1 MEHKDLDNNSSIF
14 FYVLLVYILGII
26 ASLFNIITIVALI
39 ILILF
44 IILLFIFKYKAKLFI
59 LLYFIFTLS
68 ILNCNLQIKD
78 YDTLF
83 FYSPNN
89 DVKIRGII
97 SSIPE
102 TKNENKTRFYFDV
115 DELKLKNGKNIVL
128 LKPNKTFVYLD
139 EKKEYYKHL
148 KIGDK
153 LVLKGNFDLPFDSI
167 NPSQFSYRDYLKTK
181 GVFTV
186 FYVKHPN
193 YIKLG
198 ISKDYKWLF
207 VKYINNIRD
216 NIINLHSKYIGPH
229 KLELLGGVI
238 FGDNAINPT
247 IELQESFLH
256 SGLTHLL
263 AASGLNVGLIFVVCF
278 FIFQLLNIPYRLNIV
293 FNMIIIV
300 LYLFMT
306 GFPVSIVRAG
316 IMIEFVLLGKL
327 INREAKSLNLIS
339 LAAFLILIRN
349 PLLIKDISFQLS
361 FLVTLGLIISSNQFL
376 KCMPFEKNIP
386 SALKGDIIAPI
397 IAQLWVFPLQ
407 MFYFN
412 SFNLYSIFANIL
424 VLPFIMIV
432 SFVGFVTAFLALIP
446 NIGEILIKITD
457 LILNPFLSLIINISN
472 FFLALPHSLI
482 VTYKPHIYQILLY
495 YLIIITFVLNLKQR
509 YKKILIT
516 GLILV
521 LSLTFV
527 DFKPKTLDII
537 NFSVQNSDMIL
548 IKTKKKKYIL
558 IDTSK
563 SRFKDSKSK
572 AELILYKYLKDNHIK
587 NIDLIILTHY
597 DNDHAGGLID
607 IYQNI
612 NVKKTI
618 LLKTN
623 YKSKCYNDISK
634 YIKENNINY
643 EYAQNNKKVFVEND
657 ISFTIFY
664 NKNARN
670 ENDMSI
676 ITHLNCKN
684 FNALFMGDA
693 SLNTFY
699 LLKPYL
705 PQNIN
710 VLKSGHHGGKNT
722 INDDMIKYLNP
733 QIVVLSTGKNKY
745 YHPHFSTL
753 DVLNKNNINFLRTDY
768 DNAIKIETDGNV
780 TQVYKFNN
788 NIKRFK
794 VEGFLYEKDV
804 IRN

>member
-1 MEHKDLDNNSSIF
+1 MEDKDLENNNISIF

-26 ASLFNIITIVALI
+26 AGLFNNITIVAS
-39 ILILF
+39 
-44 IILLFIFKYKAKLFI
+44 IILLLFIAFLLKFKDKAKLFI
-59 LLYFIFTLS
+59 FLYFIFALS
-68 ILNCNLQIKD
+68 ILNCKLQIKD

-83 FYSPNN
+83 LNSPNN
-89 DVKIRGII
+89 DVQIKGII

-102 TKNENKTRFYFDV
+102 TKNEDKTRFYFDV
-115 DELKLKNGKNIVL
+115 DELKLKNDKNIVL
-128 LKPNKTFVYLD
+128 SKPNKTFVYLNVG
-139 EKKEYYKHL
+139 KEYYKNL

-153 LVLKGNFDLPFDSI
+153 LVLKGNFDTPFDSI
-167 NPSQFSYRDYLKTK
+167 NPSQFSYRDYLKAK
-181 GVFTV
+181 KVFTV
-186 FYVKHPN
+186 FYVKSEN
-193 YIKLG
+193 YNKLG
-198 ISKDYKWLF
+198 SSNDYKWLF
-207 VKYINNIRD
+207 IKRINEIRD
-216 NIINLHSKYIGPH
+216 NIIYIHSKYIGKH
-229 KLELLGGVI
+229 KLELLGGVV

-247 IELQESFLH
+247 EELENSFLH

-263 AASGLNVGLIFVVCF
+263 AASGLNVGLIFAVCF
-278 FIFQLLNIPYRLNIV
+278 FVFQLVKIPYRLNIV
-293 FNMIIIV
+293 LNMIIIV
-300 LYLFMT
+300 LYLYMT

-327 INREAKSLNLIS
+327 INQEAEALNLIS
-339 LAAFLILIRN
+339 LAAFLMLIKN

-361 FLVTLGLIISSNQFL
+361 FLVTFGLIISSNKFL
-376 KCMPFEKNIP
+376 KCIPFEKNIP
-386 SALKGDIIAPI
+386 MALKGDIIAPI
-397 IAQLWVFPLQ
+397 VAQLWVFPIQ

-432 SFVGFVTAFLALIP
+432 SFVGFTTAFLALIP

-457 LILNPFLSLIINISN
+457 FILNPFLTLIINISN
-472 FFLALPHSLI
+472 FFLAMPNSLI
-482 VTYKPHIYQILLY
+482 VTYKPHIYQVLLY

-509 YKKILIT
+509 FKKILIT

-537 NFSVQNSDMIL
+537 NFAVQNSDMIL
-548 IKTKKKKYIL
+548 IKTKKKRYIL

-563 SRFKDSKSK
+563 SGFEGSKSK
-572 AELILYKYLKDNHIK
+572 AELVLYKYLKDNHIK

-607 IYQNI
+607 IYKNVY
-612 NVKKTI
+612 VKKTI
-618 LLKTN
+618 LLKTSH
-623 YKSKCYNDISK
+623 KSKCYNDIWK

-643 EYAQNNKKVFVEND
+643 EYVKNNNKVFVEND
-657 ISFTIFY
+657 INFTTFY
-664 NKNARN
+664 NKSATN

-693 SLNTFY
+693 SFNTFY
-699 LLKPYL
+699 VLKPYL

-753 DVLNKNNINFLRTDY
+753 DVLNKNNINFFRTDY
-768 DNAIKIETDGNV
+768 NNAIKIKTDGNL
-780 TQVYKFNN
+780 TKVYKFNN
-788 NIKRFK
+788 NIKRFD
-794 VEGFLYEKDV
+794 VE
-804 IRN
+804 